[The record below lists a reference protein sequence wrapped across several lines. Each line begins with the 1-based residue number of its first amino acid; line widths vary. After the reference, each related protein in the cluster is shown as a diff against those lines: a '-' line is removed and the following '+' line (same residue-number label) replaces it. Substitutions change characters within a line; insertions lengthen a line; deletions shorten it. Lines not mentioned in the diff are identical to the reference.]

1 MERSKLLGNMN
12 FVTAIAA
19 FFHLSFIMDLKY
31 PKQSETLGDLLQRR
45 VCKYGDESGMCFYF
59 SNDHDP
65 HRILILPLSATV
77 LGQAGA
83 IISMSNP
90 PIPPR

>member
-31 PKQSETLGDLLQRR
+31 PKQSQTLADLLQRR
-45 VCKYGDESGMCFYF
+45 VCKYGDESGECVYF
-59 SNDHDP
+59 IITHN
-65 HRILILPLSATV
+65 HRINHRIVSAKV
-77 LGQAGA
+77 KF
-83 IISMSNP
+83 IISKSY
-90 PIPPR
+90 